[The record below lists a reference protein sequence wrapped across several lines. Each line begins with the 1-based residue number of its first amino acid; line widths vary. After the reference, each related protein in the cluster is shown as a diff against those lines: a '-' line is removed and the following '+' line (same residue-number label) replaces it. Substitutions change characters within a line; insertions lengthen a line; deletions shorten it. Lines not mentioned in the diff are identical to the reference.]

1 MAGRTLLT
9 RLDEL
14 CNVDVDD
21 ADFEFIKSLPFKPYN
36 QTSNQAIITQ
46 AITSETNRPLLSDC
60 IKKYG
65 SQGWETVFERLE
77 QSVRICANNV
87 PLIKGRVLIQTSP
100 RHIHDDVAIVK
111 QCRRFADAF
120 EEAGIPRDRFAIK
133 IPFTGS
139 GAVASRVLNAE
150 GIRTLAT
157 AVFCLEQAIA
167 ASQSVC
173 LLISPYFNEIAAHF
187 DPALRPKVADT
198 ALEHPMSPRIIHM
211 LEAFKTLY
219 AETGQEQP
227 IMVIASNLSLEE
239 VLAMAELGCQHIT
252 VSKDNY
258 RQLIASPDQS
268 PAITH
273 AKPTHPY
280 ATLSTPERLK
290 SLAQKDPLSA
300 TENKGLSASL
310 DTDYVAQNGKILD
323 AAIERDS
330 VAGKRMNDAMKFF
343 TESEEK
349 AKQIIEA
356 EMSILGYE

>member
-21 ADFEFIKSLPFKPYN
+21 ADIEFIKSLPFKPYN

-46 AITSETNRPLLSDC
+46 AITSATNRPILSDC

-65 SQGWETVFERLE
+65 SQGWETVFERV
-77 QSVRICANNV
+77 SVRICANNV

-100 RHIHDDVAIVK
+100 RHIHDDVAIID
-111 QCRRFADAF
+111 QCRRFAAAF
-120 EEAGIPRDRFAIK
+120 EEADVPRDRFAIK
-133 IPFTGS
+133 VPFTGS
-139 GAVASRVLNAE
+139 GAVASRTLNAE

-167 ASQSVC
+167 ASQSGC

-187 DPALRPKVADT
+187 DPALRPNVADT
-198 ALEHPMSPRIIHM
+198 ALQHPMSPRIIQM
-211 LEAFKTLY
+211 LEAFKTFY
-219 AETGQEQP
+219 TETGEEQP
-227 IMVIASNLSLEE
+227 IMVIASHLSPEE
-239 VLAMAELGCQHIT
+239 VLAMAELGCQHVT
-252 VSKDNY
+252 VSQDNY
-258 RQLIASPDQS
+258 RQLIASPDES
-268 PAITH
+268 PATTH
-273 AKPTHPY
+273 SKPTHPY
-280 ATLSTPERLK
+280 AGLSTPERLQ

-300 TENKGLSASL
+300 AEKNGLVASL

-343 TESEEK
+343 TEWEEK
-349 AKQIIEA
+349 AKQIIED
-356 EMSILGYE
+356 EISKLRLT